1 MKQNN
6 FTITVYSNTA
16 ETAKFQYDADIEI
29 RNYGSTES
37 DELTNGTNI
46 YKEESIDSLYS
57 TLYQAGSDWKKEY
70 RGLERKKAT
79 LKAMVKADQREVYA
93 IAYKNGDES
102 YVVSILQDEAGSLW
116 GNMIHSSRRDVKGHY
131 VSGKV
136 KNFAMASSV
145 VGGWEDCAHG
155 EKFNISFFVSNK
167 AKLNVNSVE
176 KKVWKEAAKKV
187 EVKEKSASTYEEKL
201 QQRDMQLL
209 ADTQRVFE
217 QRLAEMERKFA
228 MLMEENKHLKEEIE
242 VLEIRVEELEKK
254 EVKAPEAKAV
264 EAVAV
269 VPAATQEEAKEEQEA
284 PEAVT
289 VDQPIIKP
297 ALTVVSCDISDASLN
312 NLLDVEDHK
321 PFVPSIPEMD
331 DFDRELLDF
340 AA

>member
-1 MKQNN
+1 MKQSN

-116 GNMIHSSRRDVKGHY
+116 GNMIHSSRRDVKGRF
-131 VSGKV
+131 VNGKV
-136 KNFAMASSV
+136 KNFALASSV
-145 VGGWEDCAHG
+145 EGAWSECAHG
-155 EKFNISFFVSNK
+155 EKFNISFFVANK
-167 AKLNVNSVE
+167 AKLNVNAVD
-176 KKVWKEAAKKV
+176 KTVWKETTK
-187 EVKEKSASTYEEKL
+187 EVKEKSASTYEEEL
-201 QQRDMQLL
+201 QKRDIQILRDQNRML
-209 ADTQRVFE
+209 E
-217 QRLAEMERKFA
+217 QRLAEMELKFA
-228 MLMEENKHLKEEIE
+228 KLMEKAESLEKNVE
-242 VLEIRVEELEKK
+242 VLEIRVEELEAK
-254 EVKAPEAKAV
+254 EVKAPEVKEVKKEEVVAEISETVQEVEKEVQPEV
-264 EAVAV
+264 EAKPIASVTTV
-269 VPAATQEEAKEEQEA
+269 KTDSVDDLDELLGVEE
-284 PEAVT
+284 
-289 VDQPIIKP
+289 DY
-297 ALTVVSCDISDASLN
+297 
-312 NLLDVEDHK
+312 K
-321 PFVPSIPEMD
+321 PFVPQIPEMD
-331 DFDRELLDF
+331 EFDRELLNI

>member
-16 ETAKFQYDADIEI
+16 ETAKFQYDAYIEI

-57 TLYQAGSDWKKEY
+57 TLYQAGSEWKKEY

-187 EVKEKSASTYEEKL
+187 EDKEKSASTYEEKL
-201 QQRDMQLL
+201 QQRDIQILRDQNRML
-209 ADTQRVFE
+209 E
-217 QRLAEMERKFA
+217 QRLAEMELKFA
-228 MLMEENKHLKEEIE
+228 KLMEKAESLEKNVE
-242 VLEIRVEELEKK
+242 VLEIRVEELEAK
-254 EVKAPEAKAV
+254 EVK
-264 EAVAV
+264 AVAV

>member
-6 FTITVYSNTA
+6 FSITVYSNTA
-16 ETAKFQYDADIEI
+16 DTAKYQYDADIEI
-29 RNYGSTES
+29 RNYGSNEA
-37 DELTNGTNI
+37 DELTIGTNI
-46 YKEESIDSLYS
+46 YKEESIDSLYT
-57 TLYQAGSDWKKEY
+57 TLYHAGSDWKKEY

-79 LKAMVKADQREVYA
+79 LKAMVKPDQREVYA

-116 GNMIHSSRRDVKGHY
+116 GNMIHASRRDAKGRF
-131 VSGKV
+131 VNGKV
-136 KNFAMASSV
+136 KNFALASSV
-145 VGGWEDCAHG
+145 VGAWSDCAHG

-167 AKLNVNSVE
+167 AKLNVNAVD
-176 KKVWKEAAKKV
+176 KAVWKETT
-187 EVKEKSASTYEEKL
+187 KEKTVSNYEEEL
-201 QQRDMQLL
+201 QKRDIQLL
-209 ADTQRVFE
+209 ADAHRAFE

-228 MLMEENKHLKEEIE
+228 ILMEENISLKKEIE
-242 VLEIRVEELEKK
+242 VLEIRVEELEAK
-254 EVKAPEAKAV
+254 EVKAPEVKEV

-269 VPAATQEEAKEEQEA
+269 VPAATQEEAKEEKEA

-312 NLLDVEDHK
+312 NLLDVEEGYK
-321 PFVPSIPEMD
+321 PYVPTIPAMDEM
-331 DFDRELLDF
+331 DRELLDF